1 MSKMYLFLF
10 SKGGAFMC
18 FIESILTFISDGI
31 STLKDTI
38 HGRYGLQTE
47 DIRKMREDI
56 FSNQSS
62 PADDKKKLQNDRL
75 AVRGDFRR
83 AFTKITTGN
92 H

>member
-1 MSKMYLFLF
+1 MIQCSGYIVVFAKRIMSKMYLFLF

-47 DIRKMREDI
+47 EARKMREDI
-56 FSNQSS
+56 F
-62 PADDKKKLQNDRL
+62 
-75 AVRGDFRR
+75 F
-83 AFTKITTGN
+83 
-92 H
+92 